1 MKKEITLG
9 GQAVINGV
17 LMRSKT
23 HYTVSVRKPNNKI
36 KTIKRKI
43 NSLSKYKFFTLPFIR
58 GVTTLIEML
67 VIGTKA
73 LNFSAEESLEEKE
86 KPSKKQ
92 TKFPIFYLII
102 TLLFSIALAL
112 FIFKF
117 IPLSI
122 TQFISNKKEIF
133 QNRYL
138 FNLTE
143 GVLKILILII
153 YITLIGLMKDVKTL
167 FQYHG
172 AEHKAVYCYEKNLP
186 LTTKNVKKFS
196 TLHPRCG
203 TAFLLIVIVTSIIV
217 YIFLPTNINF
227 FLKLT
232 YRILLLPIIAGIAYE
247 IIKLSSKNINNVI
260 SKILIAPG
268 LLLQKLTTKEPD
280 NKQIEV
286 AITALKKLVK

>member
-1 MKKEITLG
+1 M
-9 GQAVINGV
+9 N
-17 LMRSKT
+17 
-23 HYTVSVRKPNNKI
+23 
-36 KTIKRKI
+36 
-43 NSLSKYKFFTLPFIR
+43 
-58 GVTTLIEML
+58 
-67 VIGTKA
+67 
-73 LNFSAEESLEEKE
+73 
-86 KPSKKQ
+86 
-92 TKFPIFYLII
+92 
-102 TLLFSIALAL
+102 
-112 FIFKF
+112 IFKF

-122 TQFISNKKEIF
+122 TQIISNKKEIF

-143 GVLKILILII
+143 GLVKIIILII

-186 LTTKNVKKFS
+186 LTIKNVKKFV

-203 TAFLLIVIVTSIIV
+203 TAFLLIVILTSIFV
-217 YIFLPTNINF
+217 YIFLPTDINF

-247 IIKLSSKNINNVI
+247 IIKISAKNINNPI
-260 SKILIAPG
+260 FKILTSPG

-286 AITALKKLVK
+286 AITALKNLVRQR